1 MAEVK
6 VTGLNIFPVK
16 SCKGCHVDEITID
29 GHGVVGDRRFMLV
42 DGRGRF
48 ISQRKYPKLATVTAQ
63 WIDNNQVLHVTNP
76 GMDRDLKIIPKWDGE
91 RIETTIWEDTVM
103 TIDQGDEASQW
114 FSQFLGLSGNYFRL
128 VTSAEKN
135 SGFDRFVTNLPDS
148 LKGRLPPMKIA
159 LADAGPV
166 SMISNES
173 LSDLNERLR
182 EQSGGHEVPLT
193 QFRMNVE
200 IAGCGQPFEEDEWLV
215 IRIGS
220 IPLLV
225 YTAAEVIIIE
235 IYIYRS

>member
-1 MAEVK
+1 M
-6 VTGLNIFPVK
+6 
-16 SCKGCHVDEITID
+16 
-29 GHGVVGDRRFMLV
+29 
-42 DGRGRF
+42 
-48 ISQRKYPKLATVTAQ
+48 
-63 WIDNNQVLHVTNP
+63 
-76 GMDRDLKIIPKWDGE
+76 
-91 RIETTIWEDTVM
+91 
-103 TIDQGDEASQW
+103 
-114 FSQFLGLSGNYFRL
+114 
-128 VTSAEKN
+128 VTSAEKT
-135 SGFDRFVTNLPDS
+135 SGFHRFVTNLPDS

-225 YTAAEVIIIE
+225 YTAAEVIIID
-235 IYIYRS
+235 IYIYI